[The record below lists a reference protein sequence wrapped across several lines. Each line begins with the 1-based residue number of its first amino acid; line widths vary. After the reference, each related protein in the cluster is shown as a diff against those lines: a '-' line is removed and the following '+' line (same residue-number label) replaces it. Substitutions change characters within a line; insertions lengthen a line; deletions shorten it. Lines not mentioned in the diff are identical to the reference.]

1 MTRTSPLHKRAS
13 RARTLAMSLCA
24 LLALPALSA
33 PALADPHWHR
43 HRMVEVHHHYPPH
56 YHHVFVPREHFYHG
70 VRIWRPYGPHYAGF
84 GYYYDDAA
92 AAAFLGLTAF
102 TLADYAALDE
112 AQMRAHEEA
121 MVEAASAPVDEPI
134 EWSDGGASGSV
145 TTVRD
150 GHTSDGRACR
160 EFQQKVTV
168 GGKTENAYGTA
179 CQEPD
184 GSWKI
189 VADQQ

>member
-1 MTRTSPLHKRAS
+1 
-13 RARTLAMSLCA
+13 
-24 LLALPALSA
+24 
-33 PALADPHWHR
+33 
-43 HRMVEVHHHYPPH
+43 MVEVHRYYPPH
-56 YHHVFVPREHFYHG
+56 YHHVFVPREHFYG
-70 VRIWRPYGPHYAGF
+70 GIRVWRPYGPRYVGF

-102 TLADYAALDE
+102 TLANYAALNE

-121 MVEAASAPVDEPI
+121 MVEAASAPVDQPI
-134 EWSDGGASGSV
+134 AWDDEGASGSV
-145 TTVRD
+145 TTIRD

-160 EFQQKVTV
+160 EFQQKVSV
-168 GGKTENAYGTA
+168 GGKTEDAYGTA

-189 VADQQ
+189 VANP